1 VTADGPSATITEL
14 GRWALDGL
22 TGHELRLL
30 TVEHKVGAHTPPH
43 RHPGWLVAYV
53 LDGPV
58 TSQLEGEPP
67 RTYQTGE
74 WWFEPRGRLHVDAGN
89 DHPDQTTK
97 ILVLTLTETNQPVA
111 VPETQVRV

>member
-1 VTADGPSATITEL
+1 VTTDAQSATITEL

-22 TGHELRLL
+22 AGHELRLL
-30 TVEHKVGAHTPPH
+30 TVEHPAGAHTPPH

-74 WWFEPRGRLHVDAGN
+74 WWFEARGRLHVDAGN
-89 DHPDQTTK
+89 DRPYGTTK
-97 ILVLTLTETNQPVA
+97 ILVFTVTEADHPVA
-111 VPETQVRV
+111 VPDTEVGV